1 MPIKEQ
7 GIPDQKVAILIR
19 AILSKLEEGLAEL
32 QTEGRLSHGK
42 AHQATEEPGG

>member
-19 AILSKLEEGLAEL
+19 AILSKLEEELAEL
-32 QTEGRLSHGK
+32 QTEGRPSHGRE
-42 AHQATEEPGG
+42 HQEAEEPGS